1 MRRGEE
7 GWWRGYLTQQQ
18 VDDVEHHVEG
28 ELGGEKREKPL
39 RRIHMGLQTHVQEV
53 GVQVRDVLLDTY
65 THIHTHTHTHT
76 HTHAHTRTHTH
87 THTHTHICTHTCTH
101 THARTHK
108 PHTHTQA
115 HTHKHTHKISKERRG
130 E

>member
-65 THIHTHTHTHT
+65 THVLHNTQTHTHTHTHT
-76 HTHAHTRTHTH
+76 HTLTHTH
-87 THTHTHICTHTCTH
+87 THTQ
-101 THARTHK
+101 K
-108 PHTHTQA
+108 LPHTPPHTPPP
-115 HTHKHTHKISKERRG
+115 SLDCLRCG
-130 E
+130 MLL